1 FQLAMAGVL
10 VKQAE
15 GAVRG
20 HAQVQVWRM
29 LVVYYDIRVSQT
41 PLLYN
46 NRSLRAYD
54 VWMWNER
61 GDAFRMSYEMYKGA
75 SGSQTF
81 RGQNMIRYGLK

>member
-1 FQLAMAGVL
+1 QLAMAGVL

-41 PLLYN
+41 PLIMDKFMLCSPDEICLN
-46 NRSLRAYD
+46 VSL
-54 VWMWNER
+54 
-61 GDAFRMSYEMYKGA
+61 
-75 SGSQTF
+75 
-81 RGQNMIRYGLK
+81 